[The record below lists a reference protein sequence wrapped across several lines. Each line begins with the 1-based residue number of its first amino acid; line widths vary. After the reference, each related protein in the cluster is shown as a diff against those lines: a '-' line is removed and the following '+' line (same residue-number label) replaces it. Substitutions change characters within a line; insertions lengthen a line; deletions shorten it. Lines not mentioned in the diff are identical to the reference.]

1 MVKQDLIIL
10 GLLQDG
16 PKHGYEI
23 KKNIA
28 KVMGLYTPVTT
39 TSIYYP
45 LKNLEERK
53 FITRTTSK
61 TGKRPEKYIY
71 SLTKKGNQEFQKLV
85 NQNFLVIQRPYLNLD
100 LSLYFLP
107 SVKPVIAKR
116 RLENRLANLKK
127 IRIWAKRLKTLL
139 EKKKS
144 SYHLLAIAEHSLNII
159 DTEVRFTAKLIATIG
174 NKKDGNKTY

>member
-1 MVKQDLIIL
+1 MIKQDLIIL
-10 GLLQDG
+10 GLLQNG

-23 KKNIA
+23 KKNIV
-28 KVMGLYTPVTT
+28 KVMGRYTPVIT

-53 FITRTTSK
+53 LITKATSK
-61 TGKRPEKYIY
+61 TGKRPEKFVY
-71 SLTKKGNQEFQKLV
+71 SLTKKGNQEFQKLL

-107 SVKPVIAKR
+107 SVKPAIAQR
-116 RLENRLANLKK
+116 RLENRLTNLKK
-127 IRIWAKRLKTLL
+127 IRIWVRRLKKIL

-144 SYHLLAIAEHSLNII
+144 SYHLLAIAEHSLNIVN
-159 DTEVRFTAKLIATIG
+159 TEIRFTAKLIATIES
-174 NKKDGNKTY
+174 KK

>member
-1 MVKQDLIIL
+1 MIKQDLIIL

-28 KVMGLYTPVTT
+28 KVMGLYTPVIT

-45 LKNLEERK
+45 LKNLEERGL
-53 FITRTTSK
+53 ITKTISK
-61 TGKRPEKYIY
+61 TGKRPEKYVY
-71 SLTKKGNQEFQKLV
+71 SLTKKGNQEFQKLL

-107 SVKPVIAKR
+107 SVKPAIAKR
-116 RLENRLANLKK
+116 RLENRLTNLKK

>member
-1 MVKQDLIIL
+1 MIKQDLIIL

-28 KVMGLYTPVTT
+28 KVMGLYTPVIT

-53 FITRTTSK
+53 LITKRIGK
-61 TGKRPEKYIY
+61 IGKRPEKYIY
-71 SLTKKGNQEFQKLV
+71 SLTKKGNQEFRKLV

-116 RLENRLANLKK
+116 RLENRLTNLKK
-127 IRIWAKRLKTLL
+127 IRIWAKKLKTFL
-139 EKKKS
+139 EKKNS
-144 SYHLLAIAEHSLNII
+144 S
-159 DTEVRFTAKLIATIG
+159 
-174 NKKDGNKTY
+174 